1 MFLMISIVC
10 SMPDNMFAME
20 EGVNAIRADLNKS
33 ILTNNFDAAVVAVK
47 QFHQLLLSQ
56 KMDDKKQEELCDLL
70 FAGLVEKVS
79 ESQDLSFKLICF
91 ILAGAGYSVNEFLS
105 KRKDH
110 LPLFLLNIRVYENS
124 FENAQD
130 LIKRNDKS
138 ANLEDS
144 LAPLASMGKTCQ
156 KVSVAAAAVFL
167 KDEGDLSTVIAR
179 RYSEASKEPFESD
192 LIVAINQFFQDTF
205 FNHFLNVALDVL
217 YQSKDNSEFTRSLVI
232 LLELLNE
239 SKKDIVAFLR
249 AELDISRINLF
260 KEYREQFAKYCE
272 QEATLTMDEFLKTV
286 SFFKLRDFSDMLQ
299 EIFEQAKISFKKYP
313 NHAPKNILQLL
324 EQLKKNIINFMFI
337 SLFENFNGKNC
348 IVSIYKILDKFGLEI
363 LDLEILDKDNL
374 RQQLLYPMINV
385 KQLVELNNK
394 PINEI
399 LANLVV
405 QLVFHYVNSG
415 KYDGLI
421 SLFDHLNNTGFAVE
435 LIINSFAQSI
445 AQFIKQDA
453 NVESVAKALG
463 NTESKSDIKNIMA
476 FINNDMMNSKYKFDN
491 YQDLIDKYIR
501 TYTLVNYLQA
511 KFDYEFS
518 VVTLLNKGVK
528 INARDVKGNSPLLY
542 ALYHGNLSYV
552 KLLVDKGA
560 DINMA
565 AKDGIT
571 PLMKAILKNDKGIIK
586 FLLEHGANPGLKD
599 IYGDD
604 AWSFAQN
611 NSEITGLL
619 KDSEKRV
626 AGQIL
631 TQQVVALGELSTQLH
646 CLANKTFLD

>member
-1 MFLMISIVC
+1 
-10 SMPDNMFAME
+10 MPDTMFAME
-20 EGVNAIRADLNKS
+20 VGVNAIRAGLNKS
-33 ILTNNFDAAVVAVK
+33 ILTNNLEGAVVAVK
-47 QFHQLLLSQ
+47 QFHQLLLSK
-56 KMDDKKQEELCDLL
+56 KMDDKKQEGLCDLL
-70 FAGLVEKVS
+70 FSGLVEKFS
-79 ESQDLSFKLICF
+79 EAKDLSFKLICF
-91 ILAGAGYSVNEFLS
+91 ILVGAGYSVNEFLA

-110 LPLFLLNIRVYENS
+110 LPLFLLKIRAYENL

-144 LAPLASMGKTCQ
+144 LAPLSSMGKTCQ
-156 KVSVAAAAVFL
+156 KVSVAAAALFL

-179 RYSEASKEPFESD
+179 RYSEASKEPFDSD

-205 FNHFLNVALDVL
+205 FNYFLNVALDVL
-217 YQSKDNSEFTRSLVI
+217 YQSKDNSEFTRLLVI

-239 SKKDIVAFLR
+239 SKRDIEAFLR
-249 AELDISRINLF
+249 AELDVSRINLF
-260 KEYREQFAKYCE
+260 KEYSEQFAKYCE

-286 SFFKLRDFSDMLQ
+286 SFFKLRNFSDMLQ
-299 EIFEQAKISFKKYP
+299 EIFGQAKVNFKKYP
-313 NHAPKNILQLL
+313 NHAPKNIIQLL
-324 EQLKKNIINFMFI
+324 EQLKKIIVNFMFI

-374 RQQLLYPMINV
+374 PQQLLYPMINI

-405 QLVFHYVNSG
+405 QLVYHYVSSG

-421 SLFDHLNNTGFAVE
+421 PLFDRLNNNGFAVE
-435 LIINSFAQSI
+435 LMINSFAQSI
-445 AQFIKQDA
+445 ALYIKQDA
-453 NVESVAKALG
+453 KIESVVKALG
-463 NTESKSDIKNIMA
+463 NAESKSGIKNIMA
-476 FINNDMMNSKYKFDN
+476 LINNDIMKSKYKFDN
-491 YQDLIDKYIR
+491 YENLIDKYIR

-511 KFDYEFS
+511 KFDYRLS
-518 VVTLLNKGVK
+518 VVTLLHKGVI
-528 INARDVKGNSPLLY
+528 INAIDFKGNSLLLY
-542 ALYHGNLSYV
+542 ALYNGNLSYV

-586 FLLEHGANPGLKD
+586 FLLKHEANPNLKD

-604 AWSFAQN
+604 AWLFAQN
-611 NSEITGLL
+611 NPEITALL

-631 TQQVVALGELSTQLH
+631 SQQVAALGELSTQLN
-646 CLANKTFLD
+646 CFANKTF